1 MFKKITKLFEVDE
14 DGRKNRP
21 KIILFFAI
29 LTLPFVLLEGIK
41 VGIYSSYNANKI
53 GFQVLAEGLTTSFA
67 KILQM
72 RHQYSFGGIK
82 THAFDMSYALII
94 FLFWLI
100 VFAISYIEAERR
112 QRLSRIKDGD
122 AEWAN
127 IDEYNKKFAYPQKK
141 DGAEDPPENDPIPGN
156 IIMSKRVRYSLEP
169 SGTNTWSCNLIVG
182 STGSGKSFTFVKPN
196 ILQMNSSFV
205 VTDPKGELLNDT
217 GMALMRHGYDVK
229 VFNVDPSELHYSCKY
244 NPFAYVRSP
253 EDIDTLIDVFL
264 KNVKDPDAKPDA
276 FFDSAEK
283 NYLGALFHYV
293 YEEYKETAPEKMTMK
308 TVYELFLECK
318 EVETNPRQGP
328 APETSFD
335 KKFKELGARDP
346 FSAAFGHY
354 AIYSNGTA
362 KTKQSILATVGN
374 EFAFMNTATVANLL
388 SCDPDKHIRKNI
400 NGELVL
406 TDDLRLD
413 LVGDRKTA
421 IFVVIPSQEKTYNFL
436 AAMMFSQLFRELYR
450 IGNNINSKSWILSK
464 GMTTALKSRTFVAG
478 TEDEKKARTELEE
491 LQKLYQNATIEDDD
505 ESKLP
510 KNSEGITVW
519 AKSRIVCEQDGQKIV
534 LEEFMSHE
542 QAELVLDA
550 AKNGKIYRGGK
561 KHICHVR
568 LILDE
573 FFNIGKIN
581 DFDNIIAT
589 CRSLRISVDIIL
601 QSIVQLKEMYDDKEG
616 KITSNCSNVIILGAN
631 EMEDMKWASDMIG
644 QTTVVSESVNLDH
657 KGLGG
662 ASGGSLS
669 ENSQLLLRPEQIRK
683 LKTDECLIITS
694 SQNPLKDKK
703 YNATEHPRWKE
714 TYDSNT
720 DETKE
725 KTAMNQFP
733 YRRIFYIE
741 QEDKNRAVTARAL
754 TQTPSAA
761 TIPQK
766 PKTAA
771 DDKPVKPPVDQMDMG
786 RQMRL
791 AEQEARRRDIER
803 RKHDRQSYSTVV
815 DFNDGNINDSSY
827 QKFRNSKAPKPSL
840 NAKEMIESYEQVVRG
855 ADANGDSRIKE
866 IANSDMLSRLG
877 TAIDRKELRINEK
890 TKRIESV
897 ADVIDDI

>member
-1 MFKKITKLFEVDE
+1 MLKTLKSLFSKDE
-14 DGRKNRP
+14 DERKNRP
-21 KIILFFAI
+21 RLILLLAVITLPIVVVEGVKVGLYDAYNGGKIGLEILVEGLSIPLFKIIKMKDQFMFAGAHSGGFNFSYVVILFILWAMIFAI
-29 LTLPFVLLEGIK
+29 C
-41 VGIYSSYNANKI
+41 
-53 GFQVLAEGLTTSFA
+53 
-67 KILQM
+67 
-72 RHQYSFGGIK
+72 
-82 THAFDMSYALII
+82 
-94 FLFWLI
+94 
-100 VFAISYIEAERR
+100 YIEADRR
-112 QRLSRIKDGD
+112 QRLSRVKDGD
-122 AEWAN
+122 AEWADM
-127 IDEYNKKFAYPQKK
+127 DEYNKKFAYPQGK
-141 DGAEDPPENDPIPGN
+141 DSIEDPPENDPTPGN

-169 SGTNTWSCNLIVG
+169 KGTNTWSCNLIVG

-196 ILQMNSSFV
+196 ILQMNASFI
-205 VTDPKGELLNDT
+205 VTDPKGELLTDT

-283 NYLGALFHYV
+283 NFLGALFHYV
-293 YEEYKETAPEKMTMK
+293 YEAYKETEPWKMTMK

-318 EVETNPRQGP
+318 EVETTPKQGP

-335 KKFKELGARDP
+335 KKFKDLGQKDP

-388 SCDPDKHIRKNI
+388 SCDPQKHIRKNI
-400 NGELVL
+400 NGDMVL

-450 IGNNINSKSWILSK
+450 IGNNVNAKSWILAK
-464 GMTTALKSRTFVAG
+464 GMTTALKSRPFVAG
-478 TEDEKKARTELEE
+478 TEDEHKARQELEE
-491 LQKLYQNATIEDDD
+491 LQKLYKNAMIEDDD

-510 KNSEGITVW
+510 KNSEGITIW
-519 AKSRIVCEQDGQKIV
+519 AKSRIVCEQNGQKIV
-534 LEEFMSHE
+534 LEEFNSHE

-550 AKNGKIYRGGK
+550 AKNGKIRRGDK

-581 DFDNIIAT
+581 DFDNIIST

-616 KITSNCSNVIILGAN
+616 KITSNCSNIILLAAN
-631 EMEDMKWASDMIG
+631 DMEDMKWTSDMIG
-644 QTTVVSESVNLDH
+644 QTTVVSESVSLDH
-657 KGLGG
+657 KGIGG

-683 LKTDECLIITS
+683 LKTDECLIVTS
-694 SQNPLKDKK
+694 SQDPLKDKK
-703 YNATEHPRWKE
+703 YNATEHPRWSE

-720 DETKE
+720 DESKE
-725 KTAMNQFP
+725 RTACNQFP

-741 QEDKNRAVTARAL
+741 QEDRNRAVTARAL
-754 TQTPSAA
+754 VTPPPASQ
-761 TIPQK
+761 IPAK
-766 PKTAA
+766 PAHKAKTAA
-771 DDKPVKPPVDQMDMG
+771 DDLPVRDP
-786 RQMRL
+786 
-791 AEQEARRRDIER
+791 EQIDRERERRRREHER
-803 RKHDRQSYSTVV
+803 LMEEEAQRMTESSIIAGFNRNDDAYRRLHDRPSLNLSEMMASYQDVMKTA
-815 DFNDGNINDSSY
+815 DPDGNI
-827 QKFRNSKAPKPSL
+827 
-840 NAKEMIESYEQVVRG
+840 QVKDIV
-855 ADANGDSRIKE
+855 
-866 IANSDMLSRLG
+866 NSDMRSRLD
-877 TAIDRKELRINEK
+877 TALARKELVVDREK
-890 TKRIESV
+890 EQIRRKTV
-897 ADVIDDI
+897 ADIYDEI